1 MATTLGRALGLLTTL
16 GLCLGAPMLAA
27 APASAAT
34 FSNATPIV
42 ASLPGP
48 PPGCPTRCPSDRAA
62 PFPSAIAVGGQSG
75 TVTDVNVTLR
85 DLTYDQNGPADADV
99 MLVAPGGKS
108 VMLMS
113 DACGNN
119 DNAHP
124 ITAPVTL
131 SFDDQAGAA
140 LPADAACAGGTFK
153 PVDDDD
159 DGEFPFHEPDEFPGG
174 PAPAT
179 TAQLSSLNGI
189 SPNGSWSLY
198 MVDDYPNDPDPN
210 GRAGQIGGGWS
221 IDISTSA
228 APAPAP
234 APAPTAKPA
243 PTPTPAPMPTPAPAA
258 VPPLDTTVP
267 PVPGPEAA
275 EPPTTPGQPGDFKPL
290 ASDTEEDGGDIV
302 PWVVGGFLGAGAL
315 GLLAMLRP
323 GGWRF
328 WHR

>member
-1 MATTLGRALGLLTTL
+1 MG
-16 GLCLGAPMLAA
+16 PVLAS
-27 APASAAT
+27 APAPAAT

-42 ASLPGP
+42 LSLGGP
-48 PPGCPTRCPSDRAA
+48 PGGCPPRCPSDTAA
-62 PFPSAIAVGGQSG
+62 PFPSAIAVTGQSG

-85 DLTYDQNGPADADV
+85 DLSYQHNGPPDADI

-119 DNAHP
+119 DNNNPVTTP
-124 ITAPVTL
+124 ITL

-140 LPADAACAGGTFK
+140 LPADGACASGTFK

-159 DGEFPFHEPDEFPGG
+159 DGEFPFHQPDEFPGA
-174 PAPAT
+174 PEPAT
-179 TAQLSSLNGI
+179 TAQLSSLNGTAA
-189 SPNGSWSLY
+189 NGAWNLY
-198 MVDDYPNDPDPN
+198 VVDDYPNDPDPN

-234 APAPTAKPA
+234 PPPAPAPN
-243 PTPTPAPMPTPAPAA
+243 PTPAPPPPRAPAG
-258 VPPLDTTVP
+258 VPPLDATVP
-267 PVPGPEAA
+267 PAPGSRDT
-275 EPPTTPGQPGDFKPL
+275 EPPTAPVQPGDFKPL
-290 ASDTEEDGGDIV
+290 ASDTEEDGGDAV

-315 GLLAMLRP
+315 GLMAMLSS

-328 WHR
+328 WRR

>member
-1 MATTLGRALGLLTTL
+1 MT
-16 GLCLGAPMLAA
+16 
-27 APASAAT
+27 
-34 FSNATPIV
+34 
-42 ASLPGP
+42 
-48 PPGCPTRCPSDRAA
+48 
-62 PFPSAIAVGGQSG
+62 GQSG

-85 DLTYDQNGPADADV
+85 DLSYQHNGPPDADV

-119 DNAHP
+119 DNAYP
-124 ITAPVTL
+124 ITSPITL
-131 SFDDQAGAA
+131 TFDDQAGAA
-140 LPADAACAGGTFK
+140 LPADAACASGTFK

-159 DGEFPFHEPDEFPGG
+159 DGEFPFHQPDEFPGG

-189 SPNGSWSLY
+189 AANGAWNLY
-198 MVDDYPNDPDPN
+198 VVDDYPNDPDPN

-234 APAPTAKPA
+234 PPTAAPGPAPP
-243 PTPTPAPMPTPAPAA
+243 PTPVPAA

-267 PVPGPEAA
+267 PAPGAEVT
-275 EPPTTPGQPGDFKPL
+275 EPPSTPDQPGDFKPL

-315 GLLAMLRP
+315 GLMAMLRP

-328 WHR
+328 WRR

>member
-1 MATTLGRALGLLTTL
+1 MLT
-16 GLCLGAPMLAA
+16 A
-27 APASAAT
+27 APVSAAT

-42 ASLPGP
+42 LSLPGP
-48 PPGCPTRCPSDRAA
+48 PSGCPIRCPSDTAA
-62 PFPSAIAVGGQSG
+62 PFPSAIAVTGESG
-75 TVTDVNVTLR
+75 SVTDVNVTLR
-85 DLTYDQNGPADADV
+85 DLTYEQNGPADADV

-124 ITAPVTL
+124 ITSPITL
-131 SFDDQAGAA
+131 TFDDQAGAT
-140 LPADAACAGGTFK
+140 LPADATCASGTFK
-153 PVDDDD
+153 PVDDDN

-189 SPNGSWSLY
+189 AANGSWSLY
-198 MVDDYPNDPDPN
+198 VVDDYPNDPDPN

-228 APAPAP
+228 AAPVTTPAPATVP
-234 APAPTAKPA
+234 QAPAPTPA
-243 PTPTPAPMPTPAPAA
+243 PDT

-267 PVPGPEAA
+267 PAPGPEVT
-275 EPPTTPGQPGDFKPL
+275 EPPPTPGQPGDFKPL
-290 ASDTEEDGGDIV
+290 ASDTEKDGGDIV
-302 PWVVGGFLGAGAL
+302 PWVVGGFLAAGAL
-315 GLLAMLRP
+315 GLMAMLRP

-328 WHR
+328 WRR